1 METKLSGMEPDQTL
15 TVSSSLSTHARLT
28 FYFSLAL
35 SIQTKPNPK
44 QIRPVNSTCVLFS
57 ERCQNL
63 EDDYQWL
70 NMKALLLALVAPT
83 FIVGGDRVTCRPG
96 YAPSK
101 VRLNIGITFLVV
113 IIKMLPLFVKVIL
126 SNVNVLFLVI

>member
-1 METKLSGMEPDQTL
+1 
-15 TVSSSLSTHARLT
+15 
-28 FYFSLAL
+28 
-35 SIQTKPNPK
+35 
-44 QIRPVNSTCVLFS
+44 
-57 ERCQNL
+57 
-63 EDDYQWL
+63 
-70 NMKALLLALVAPT
+70 MKALLLALVAPT

-101 VRLNIGITFLVV
+101 VSLTFLVV

>member
-1 METKLSGMEPDQTL
+1 
-15 TVSSSLSTHARLT
+15 
-28 FYFSLAL
+28 
-35 SIQTKPNPK
+35 
-44 QIRPVNSTCVLFS
+44 
-57 ERCQNL
+57 
-63 EDDYQWL
+63 
-70 NMKALLLALVAPT
+70 MKALLLALVAPT

-126 SNVNVLFLVI
+126 SNVNVLFLEI